1 MEVTELGT
9 KEKTPYGGGIEH
21 RIYSSEKN
29 PNILFKVGEKDVI
42 FEWYEL
48 FLNNPNLF
56 AKVYGIGKIPN
67 SDLYYVKIEKL
78 DTKNFESKWDL
89 MEESLEEIGILDID
103 RGESF
108 SDIYLNY
115 GSDSEKMKEV
125 ILNLKS
131 HNLNSYKFFIELLQ
145 LIKEAEKAQNK
156 FLNKDT
162 LIDAHK
168 YNFGYSNDGK
178 IKILDV

>member
-29 PNILFKVGEKDVI
+29 PDVLFKVGEKDVI
-42 FEWYEL
+42 FEWYDL
-48 FLNNPNLF
+48 FVNNPEFF

-67 SDLYYVKIEKL
+67 SNNFYVKIEKL
-78 DTKNFESKWDL
+78 DTQKFESKWDS
-89 MEESLEEIGILDID
+89 MEESLEDTGILDVD

-108 SDIYLNY
+108 VDIYLNY
-115 GSDSEKMKEV
+115 GSDSEKIKE
-125 ILNLKS
+125 ILLSLKS
-131 HNLNSYKFFIELLQ
+131 HDVSSFKFFTELIQ
-145 LIKEAEKAQNK
+145 LIKQAEKVQND
-156 FLNKDT
+156 FLKKDT
-162 LIDAHK
+162 LIDVHK
-168 YNFGYSNDGK
+168 YNFGYTKDGK